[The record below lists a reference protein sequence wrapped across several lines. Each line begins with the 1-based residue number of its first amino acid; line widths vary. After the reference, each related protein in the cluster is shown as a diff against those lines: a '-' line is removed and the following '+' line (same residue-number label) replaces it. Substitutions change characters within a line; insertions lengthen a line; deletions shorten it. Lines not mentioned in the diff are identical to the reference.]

1 MLPRDWLTIEEVL
14 FSLDLSLFE
23 KISFSVRFQ
32 VFYPFTDFRIGA
44 RLLLASLSKAKNL
57 KIFLVFFN
65 ILFFDDFCE
74 KDC

>member
-23 KISFSVRFQ
+23 KISFSVQFQ
-32 VFYPFTDFRIGA
+32 VFYPYTDFQIGA
-44 RLLLASLSKAKNL
+44 RFLLAGLSKAKNL

-65 ILFFDDFCE
+65 IFFFDDFCE